1 MEDRMSKPFMAITKA
16 MNSTLTAMKG
26 IEGVKMDKAF
36 QRAENDVLAASNAVE
51 KMNMDLRNLGENDAL
66 PKQARSALE
75 FNAAL
80 DVVHKGIRL
89 AKSAIGEIGKLT
101 ALSDMQT
108 QAETSLAVVLANQG
122 AAYEDY
128 QRILTEAAIMQDKT
142 TISASAM
149 TAAMG
154 ELATYISDIDA
165 LSALMPVFSDF
176 AIGMGA
182 GAAELGESTA
192 VQYAT
197 ALGKA
202 LDGQYEG
209 LSKKGFAVTEAQKKI
224 IEKGDEMAR
233 VGVIADI
240 IGQSWDGL
248 AETIALTDY
257 GKITQ
262 MENATNSLKTSI
274 GEQLYPYTLQL
285 QQLLHGALN
294 PALEFVAEHLNVIVP
309 IVTVLGAG
317 IGTLAVAIGVATA
330 AQWLWNI
337 AMTANPIVFVIA
349 GITALVAAIAVLIN
363 KAGGLEIVWLKVS
376 TGVINAISWMKEK
389 SLLLLEGLV
398 NGSID
403 GVNWLIE
410 KLNKIPGVELSVIEK
425 VTFGAE
431 TALAEQAKREARA
444 EKSAARIAEIQAEKA
459 AKAAEPRLA
468 EKIFSSVGD
477 IGNTLDDVVSGKA
490 VRTKG
495 DVKIE
500 GEDLRMLLD
509 ISTMRYQAHYQTV
522 TPQVRIGDVTI
533 NEPADVDYFINQLV
547 DAVNEAADSSLSFGY

>member
-1 MEDRMSKPFMAITKA
+1 
-16 MNSTLTAMKG
+16 
-26 IEGVKMDKAF
+26 
-36 QRAENDVLAASNAVE
+36 
-51 KMNMDLRNLGENDAL
+51 
-66 PKQARSALE
+66 
-75 FNAAL
+75 
-80 DVVHKGIRL
+80 
-89 AKSAIGEIGKLT
+89 
-101 ALSDMQT
+101 
-108 QAETSLAVVLANQG
+108 
-122 AAYEDY
+122 
-128 QRILTEAAIMQDKT
+128 
-142 TISASAM
+142 
-149 TAAMG
+149 
-154 ELATYISDIDA
+154 
-165 LSALMPVFSDF
+165 MPVFSDF

>member
-1 MEDRMSKPFMAITKA
+1 MSKPFMAITKA